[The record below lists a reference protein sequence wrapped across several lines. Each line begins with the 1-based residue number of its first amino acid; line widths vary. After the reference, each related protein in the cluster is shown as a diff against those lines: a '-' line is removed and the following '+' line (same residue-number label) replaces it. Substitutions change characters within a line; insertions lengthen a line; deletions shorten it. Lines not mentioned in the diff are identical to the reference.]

1 MRGRKEG
8 PLEAEQVLRIHA
20 RSVDRSVGRS
30 VRPCNEK
37 LPAPSA
43 ASFVAAVAVASNG
56 EGERDDECPGPDV
69 IQFEVFLH
77 FVESPTS
84 AHTRKFPHEF
94 G

>member
-1 MRGRKEG
+1 M
-8 PLEAEQVLRIHA
+8 LRITLS
-20 RSVDRSVGRS
+20 RSFGRS
-30 VRPCNEK
+30 VRPRDEK

-43 ASFVAAVAVASNG
+43 ASLAAVAVASDG

-69 IQFEVFLH
+69 IRFEVFLH
-77 FVESPTS
+77 FVEPPTS